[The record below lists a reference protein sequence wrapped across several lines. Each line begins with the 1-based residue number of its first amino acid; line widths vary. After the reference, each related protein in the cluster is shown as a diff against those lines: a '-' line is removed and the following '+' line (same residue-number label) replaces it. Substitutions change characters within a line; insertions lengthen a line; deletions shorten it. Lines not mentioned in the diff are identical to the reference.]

1 MIKNIL
7 LGALALFCIGQTEA
21 STAKFKKIWIESNV
35 KHQGKDG
42 VMIYSDFDLNEA
54 KGKLI
59 ECQAIFYAS
68 PGGRALR
75 DLNNSYRL
83 SPSLNYIAT
92 SEYFNATS
100 SAMSVDSCRLFIP
113 TEELHL
119 KNPRK
124 YRVFVKLS
132 IYSNPGKA
140 GEFLTDSD
148 YIPFVVDASE
158 SPAGVSTFAY
168 DPDAPRTETEEIVKQ
183 KTIKTDAPVA
193 VEPEKPE
200 EAKEAT
206 TPLPTADDYER
217 DHKGRAKPRKAKVF
231 L

>member
-1 MIKNIL
+1 MIKSIV
-7 LGALALFCIGQTEA
+7 LGALALLCCGGIEA
-21 STAKFKKIWIESNV
+21 STARFKKIWIESNV
-35 KHQGKDG
+35 RHEGKDG
-42 VMIYSDFDLNEA
+42 VMIYSDFDLNEV

-59 ECQAIFYAS
+59 ECQAIFYAA

-92 SEYFNATS
+92 SEYFKAKS
-100 SAMSVDSCRLFIP
+100 PAMSVDSCRLFIP

-124 YRVFVKLS
+124 YRVYVKLS
-132 IYSNPGKA
+132 IYTNPGKA

-148 YIPFVVDASE
+148 YIPFVIDASGNT
-158 SPAGVSTFAY
+158 GVSTFAY
-168 DPDAPRTETEEIVKQ
+168 DPTAPRVEPEKKPV
-183 KTIKTDAPVA
+183 KTDAPVA
-193 VEPEKPE
+193 VEEVKPE
-200 EAKEAT
+200 EKPAV
-206 TPLPTADDYER
+206 TPLPVDDDYER